1 MRPPPCCI
9 RGPNPPLAVE
19 MTRKHTTLYLGC
31 VYGGLM
37 RLYAW
42 INTHAIT
49 QSTITH
55 KHKLFK
61 VPRVLIDGLFQNEQ
75 LKKILF
81 LHPVRKHVAVR
92 GKREVLRK
100 RHLEFQE
107 Y

>member
-1 MRPPPCCI
+1 MDASAPMLHKRSKPTSRCW
-9 RGPNPPLAVE
+9 NDEKTYYVVF
-19 MTRKHTTLYLGC
+19 GC

-81 LHPVRKHVAVR
+81 LHPVRKHVAER
-92 GKREVLRK
+92 
-100 RHLEFQE
+100 
-107 Y
+107 